1 RMVNACITGGPQ
13 CMPMH
18 RAVPGGAQQPRPTE
32 SITAGQSAPRGWPVP
47 PTHSRTSRHSE
58 IFTAFFHRRPQGCI
72 YALPVGGFA
81 DVLKGGAVMAGKKQL
96 PPVRVV
102 QEGETAPPS
111 TVAATLGNRLDE
123 LRALRRIMAAH
134 IDSPKTLARDLAALS
149 RQFRDVS
156 AEIEELEAI
165 EAEAGVGVDDGGSSE
180 DSAFRLE
187 AI

>member
-1 RMVNACITGGPQ
+1 M
-13 CMPMH
+13 
-18 RAVPGGAQQPRPTE
+18 
-32 SITAGQSAPRGWPVP
+32 
-47 PTHSRTSRHSE
+47 
-58 IFTAFFHRRPQGCI
+58 
-72 YALPVGGFA
+72 
-81 DVLKGGAVMAGKKQL
+81 MAGKKQL